1 MYEVMIGLEVHVE
14 LLTEHKIFCG
24 CRNSFTRQINSNT
37 CEICTGLPGAI
48 PVFNRECIKPAVTAG
63 KILGCRINSRS
74 SFDRKNYFY
83 PDLPKGYQI
92 TQFYDPICGEGS
104 IYLPVSDKTIR
115 IREIHLEDDAA
126 KILRDE
132 NGITVDYCRC
142 GVPLIEI
149 VTYPDFV
156 SGEEAVEFLDILRR
170 DLRASHVSDCKME
183 EGSIRA
189 DVNLSVRKPGQE
201 PGTRTEMKNLSS
213 FKSVLKA
220 CEYEAQRQISVLE
233 EGGTI
238 IRETRRFDEDNGVT
252 LSMRSKE
259 DSADYKY
266 FPEPDIPDV
275 IVDEQ
280 EISEIFSSMPELPSQ
295 KQKRFEE
302 MGVRREDAYNLC
314 TEDHIAELFEI
325 AAEVSS
331 EPQKTA
337 SFILTNYLK
346 LWRDNP
352 VKAEPEA
359 VGNIVRL
366 VCSKTITASSAKT
379 ILEAICENGG
389 DPEIYAREHGLIL
402 ERSVDAVRAAVDKVF
417 EAPENAKAVK
427 EFYEGKEKVRGFLTG
442 KVMKETKGTADPEV
456 VSEILDERLFR
467 K

>member
-37 CEICTGLPGAI
+37 CEICTGLPGAV

-92 TQFYDPICGEGS
+92 TQFYAPICGEGS

-132 NGITVDYCRC
+132 NGITADYCRC

-252 LSMRSKE
+252 LSMRSKV

-275 IVDEQ
+275 IVEEQ

-389 DPEIYAREHGLIL
+389 DPEIYASEHGLIL

>member
-220 CEYEAQRQISVLE
+220 CEYEAQRQIGVLE

-359 VGNIVRL
+359 VGKIVRL

-389 DPEIYAREHGLIL
+389 DPEIYASEHGLIL